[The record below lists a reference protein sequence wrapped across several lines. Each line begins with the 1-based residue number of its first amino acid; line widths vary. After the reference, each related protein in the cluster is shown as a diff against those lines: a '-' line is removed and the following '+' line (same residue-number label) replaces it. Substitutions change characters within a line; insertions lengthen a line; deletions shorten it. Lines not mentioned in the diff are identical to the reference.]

1 MEYDGKVRV
10 LNRSKGVVKER
21 RRRKEIKEKA
31 KES

>member
-10 LNRSKGVVKER
+10 LNLSKGVVKER
-21 RRRKEIKEKA
+21 RRRKEINMA